1 MSAKTFWSAVGSSII
16 PVLCVAMMGAVVFM
30 AKTRMDQADRA
41 VPQLVDAVQRPLP
54 EVQSGLAQDG
64 DDARALGTVL
74 LQPDGQRT
82 KIGWMRIGRT
92 TCQALAE
99 YLGTHADKAAVTSL
113 TIDGR
118 FQDNLAKPDGPRSA
132 CRKGG
137 RFPSYDVFLWAKPAA

>member
-1 MSAKTFWSAVGSSII
+1 MSARTFWRAVGSSII
-16 PVLCVAMMGAVVFM
+16 PVLCVVAMGGVLFM
-30 AKTRMDQADRA
+30 AKTRINQADRA

-54 EVQSGLAQDG
+54 EVQARLAQDG
-64 DDARALGTVL
+64 ADARALGTVL

-99 YLGTHADKAAVTSL
+99 YLGSHPDKANATSL

-137 RFPSYDVFLWAKPAA
+137 RYPAYNVFLWAKTSS